1 MNTNTY
7 DKGVCE
13 IPDFISL
20 GITMDYPVRWGVRRI
35 IRDFIQNFYDS
46 IGYEHFAEEFEYRW
60 EIMDED
66 TPAAACSRYAGQLHI
81 RMRTPGHTFSYEW
94 LSHIGGSTKTGKS
107 GYAGKYGEG
116 FKIAL
121 LCLVKLGGDA
131 EMSSGRW
138 KLRPYQYMEEI
149 EDRKIEMFGYRME
162 EREDD
167 GFTMLDLY
175 GLPASD
181 ENLRYAREALL
192 EFFFPENELFGDAV
206 ETAEDYALY
215 GRSDKEIPCM
225 EHEDIQGVFYYQ
237 YIARGRLPFPA
248 VVHIQGKLDTFEC
261 DRSREI
267 LSEATVAAAVYTVA
281 EQLSPK
287 ASLWLLM
294 RMEAQWKDTPK
305 FKRKRRRVS
314 MKNAD
319 GTLRSI
325 STLIGRSVDADCTH
339 RKMASM

>member
-1 MNTNTY
+1 M
-7 DKGVCE
+7 
-13 IPDFISL
+13 
-20 GITMDYPVRWGVRRI
+20 
-35 IRDFIQNFYDS
+35 
-46 IGYEHFAEEFEYRW
+46 
-60 EIMDED
+60 
-66 TPAAACSRYAGQLHI
+66 
-81 RMRTPGHTFSYEW
+81 
-94 LSHIGGSTKTGKS
+94 
-107 GYAGKYGEG
+107 
-116 FKIAL
+116 
-121 LCLVKLGGDA
+121 
-131 EMSSGRW
+131 
-138 KLRPYQYMEEI
+138 
-149 EDRKIEMFGYRME
+149 
-162 EREDD
+162 
-167 GFTMLDLY
+167 
-175 GLPASD
+175 
-181 ENLRYAREALL
+181 L

-325 STLIGRSVDADCTH
+325 FTLIGRSVDADYTH